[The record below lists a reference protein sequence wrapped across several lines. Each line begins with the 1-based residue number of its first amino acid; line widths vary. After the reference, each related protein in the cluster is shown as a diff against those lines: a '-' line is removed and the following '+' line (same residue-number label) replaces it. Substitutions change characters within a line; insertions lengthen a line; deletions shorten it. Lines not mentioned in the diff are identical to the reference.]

1 MRKPCTS
8 ASDYLSKPQ
17 NEHRSAIHYVLNT
30 HHNKSVGIG
39 RSLYTDSPTSTISYL
54 LPPFR
59 CPDVYEIYLQ
69 KIECFTLVFQK
80 RLFCDAK
87 EPLLECKIEIMVFL
101 WNYLYKTGVVLRRG
115 KCRGCGVVSDGST
128 MAALPIV
135 RHWQRWFGLLH
146 RLDAV
151 VRSVLLASVDVQRRH
166 ESAVQS
172 KIRCF
177 LISLSVVLS

>member
-69 KIECFTLVFQK
+69 KIEYFTLVFQK

-87 EPLLECKIEIMVFL
+87 EPLLSCKTYAFGTQNNRFCNTLVTSELIYNCPFKKISHSL
-101 WNYLYKTGVVLRRG
+101 W
-115 KCRGCGVVSDGST
+115 
-128 MAALPIV
+128 
-135 RHWQRWFGLLH
+135 
-146 RLDAV
+146 
-151 VRSVLLASVDVQRRH
+151 
-166 ESAVQS
+166 
-172 KIRCF
+172 
-177 LISLSVVLS
+177 